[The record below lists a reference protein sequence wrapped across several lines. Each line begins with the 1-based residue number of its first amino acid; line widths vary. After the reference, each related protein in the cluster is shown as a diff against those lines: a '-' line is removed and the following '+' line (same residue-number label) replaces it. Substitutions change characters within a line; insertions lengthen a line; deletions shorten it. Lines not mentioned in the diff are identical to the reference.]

1 MFDGVIFRLLYDA
14 SKRSTGSNKDFKIYR
29 MQLCITHLPN
39 ANDDMHQMPATPWL

>member
-1 MFDGVIFRLLYDA
+1 
-14 SKRSTGSNKDFKIYR
+14 